1 MAHNPYETLG
11 ISNTASID
19 EIKEQ
24 FRKLALI
31 FHPDK
36 SKSQNSETRFKEIS
50 EAYELLSDPKKRASY
65 DKNQPGSKEEHKN
78 TYQTDS
84 VRSIWWSQLKTMGR
98 ELLRLLKKY
107 AESMNEKQNHYQS
120 AKKSRH
126 SESSGN
132 KINDFI
138 GSIFGDSESESR
150 EYDNREYD
158 NREYDNRKYEN
169 LAGKIFGDKKPK
181 IWRDDYEDPWTSSGK
196 NDAKLANDI
205 FGVKKPKQKRKQ
217 ENLEDP
223 WVNASEDDSRLANDI
238 FGVEKP
244 RKKRKGPKNHDY
256 GFSME
261 DVFDL

>member
-1 MAHNPYETLG
+1 MTYNPYETLG
-11 ISNTASID
+11 VSNTASID

-36 SKSQNSETRFKEIS
+36 NKSQNSETRFKEIS

-65 DKNQPGSKEEHKN
+65 DKNQLGSKEEYKN

-98 ELLRLLKKY
+98 ELLKLLKKY
-107 AESMNEKQNHYQS
+107 AKSMNEKQNHYQS
-120 AKKSRH
+120 TKKSGH

-132 KINDFI
+132 KINEFI
-138 GSIFGDSESESR
+138 ESIFGDSES
-150 EYDNREYD
+150 D
-158 NREYDNRKYEN
+158 NREYDNRKYDN

-181 IWRDDYEDPWTSSGK
+181 IWSDDYDDPWTSSRN

-205 FGVKKPKQKRKQ
+205 FGVKKPRQKRRQ
-217 ENLEDP
+217 ENFEDP

-244 RKKRKGPKNHDY
+244 RKKRKGRKNYDY

-261 DVFDL
+261 DVFD

>member
-1 MAHNPYETLG
+1 MVHNPYETLG
-11 ISNTASID
+11 VSNTASID

-24 FRKLALI
+24 FRKLVLI

-65 DKNQPGSKEEHKN
+65 DKNQLGSKEEYKN

-84 VRSIWWSQLKTMGR
+84 VRSIWWRQLKTMGR
-98 ELLRLLKKY
+98 ELLRLFKKY
-107 AESMNEKQNHYQS
+107 VKSMNEKQNQS
-120 AKKSRH
+120 QSKKKARH
-126 SESSGN
+126 SEYRGN
-132 KINDFI
+132 KINEFI
-138 GSIFGDSESESR
+138 ESIFGDSESDNIEYDSRESDSR
-150 EYDNREYD
+150 EYDN
-158 NREYDNRKYEN
+158 
-169 LAGKIFGDKKPK
+169 LVGKIFGDKKTK
-181 IWRDDYEDPWTSSGK
+181 IWRDDYDDPWTSSRK

-217 ENLEDP
+217 ENFEDL

-244 RKKRKGPKNHDY
+244 RKKRKDRRNYDC
-256 GFSME
+256 GFNME